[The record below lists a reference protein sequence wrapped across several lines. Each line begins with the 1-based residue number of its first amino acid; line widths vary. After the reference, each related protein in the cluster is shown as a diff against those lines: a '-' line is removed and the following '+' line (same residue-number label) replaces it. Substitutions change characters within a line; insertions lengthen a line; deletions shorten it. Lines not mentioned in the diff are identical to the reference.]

1 MSLRCCMIHPMAKR
15 FLALLWAYKAWW
27 ITSILVLTCALIL
40 VLATSAQLAL
50 IPPAYSKF

>member
-1 MSLRCCMIHPMAKR
+1 MIHPMAKR